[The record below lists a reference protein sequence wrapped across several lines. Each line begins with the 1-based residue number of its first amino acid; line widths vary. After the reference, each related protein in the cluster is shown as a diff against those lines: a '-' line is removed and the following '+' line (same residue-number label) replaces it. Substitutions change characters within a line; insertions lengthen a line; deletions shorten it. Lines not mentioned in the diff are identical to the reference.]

1 MRRETSKTSGVRL
14 DEEASFVVALKQIV
28 QSARTRA
35 YAAINYAQVEAN
47 WLVGRQ
53 IVEQEQHGNARA
65 EYGKRIIRLASEEL
79 TKEFG
84 AGFSE
89 RTLRQF
95 RQFYQMFPEVSFR
108 RTPLAGFEGSTGK
121 PVLLQ
126 ENECAPD
133 SANSVRQIFEHDF
146 HLLTWS
152 HIQRIMRVDNQ
163 EARAWYLKEASDQS
177 WSFRTLDRNINTQY
191 YERLLLSQAKEPVV
205 EEMKSKTKEFQA
217 DKLAFIKNPT
227 VLEFLG
233 LPGNSGHSEA
243 ALEQAILDNMQKF
256 LLELGKG
263 FAFAGRQKLIR
274 TEAEDYF
281 VDLVFY
287 NYILKCFVLF
297 DLKIGKITHQ
307 DVGQMDM
314 YVRMFDDLERG
325 EGDNPTIGIVLCSET
340 DRDIA
345 RYSVLKGNEQ
355 LFASKYKL
363 FLPTEDELRREIEHQ
378 KEIFQIQAAQGNN
391 LLLEHKRSRAR
402 KPYD

>member
-1 MRRETSKTSGVRL
+1 MRHETSKSPSARL
-14 DEEASFVVALKQIV
+14 TEEASFVVALKQIV

-47 WLVGRQ
+47 WLIGRQ

-84 AGFSE
+84 AGFSD

-95 RQFYQMFPEVSFR
+95 RQFYQMFPDVPFR
-108 RTPLAGFEGSTGK
+108 RTPLAESKGPPGK
-121 PVLLQ
+121 PAQLL
-126 ENECAPD
+126 ENECKTD
-133 SANSVRQIFEHDF
+133 SANTVRQNFEQHF
-146 HLLTWS
+146 RFLTWS

-163 EARAWYLKEASDQS
+163 DARDWYLKESADQS

-205 EEMKSKTKEFQA
+205 REMAEKTKAFQA
-217 DKLAFIKNPT
+217 DKFAFIKNPT

-233 LPGNSGHSEA
+233 LPDNAGRSEA
-243 ALEQAILDNMQKF
+243 APEQSILDNMQRF

-325 EGDNPTIGIVLCSET
+325 EGDSPTIGIVLCSET

-363 FLPTEDELRREIEHQ
+363 FLPTEDELRREIERQ
-378 KEIFQIQAAQGNN
+378 KELFQIQASKGNG
-391 LLLEHKRSRAR
+391 
-402 KPYD
+402 KPL